1 MRVQVRHGLTAAG
14 VWEVV
19 SWPPHPRLRGQV
31 LGYRGCRLGLDVPRR
46 RLELPVDVV
55 TMFLG
60 FGEPL
65 RIRGAGTHV
74 MAPATAVSLV
84 AGPHEGAVIGE
95 HSGRLCGIEVSMT
108 SLAAFTLFGLPV
120 DQLTNRIVD
129 LTEPC
134 GFSAPVVAGALAAL
148 PDWPERFARLD
159 ELLLDRLDAGPV
171 WAPQVEHLWQ
181 RLRHSRGRLSVS
193 ALAAEVGWSGRHLE
207 SRFRQQL
214 GLPPK
219 RLARILRLQN
229 VLHLL
234 TAGNRPLAQVA
245 VDSGYY
251 DQAHLGT
258 DFKALTSCTPAE
270 FRRIRAGAPVMQALL
285 TDRLAGHVT
294 SAPLAVH

>member
-1 MRVQVRHGLTAAG
+1 MRVQVRHGVTAAG

-31 LGYRGCRLGLDVPRR
+31 LGYRGCRLGMEVPRR

-65 RIRGAGTHV
+65 RVQGAGTHAMPPSTV
-74 MAPATAVSLV
+74 ISLL

-95 HSGRLCGIEVSMT
+95 HAGRMCGIEVSMT

-129 LTEPC
+129 LTEPH
-134 GFSAPVVAGALAAL
+134 GFPAPVAAGALAAL

-159 ELLLDRLDAGPV
+159 ELLLARLDTGPT
-171 WAPQVEHLWQ
+171 WSPQVEHLWR
-181 RLRHSRGRLSVS
+181 RLRLSRGRLAVS
-193 ALAAEVGWSGRHLE
+193 ALAADVGWSGRHLE

-229 VLHLL
+229 ALRML
-234 TAGNRPLAQVA
+234 TAGNRPLAQIA

-258 DFKALTSCTPAE
+258 DFKALTSCTPAQ
-270 FRRIRAGAPVMQALL
+270 FRRIRAETPAMQALL

-294 SAPLAVH
+294 SAPLLAH

>member
-1 MRVQVRHGLTAAG
+1 MRVQIRHGLTAAG

-31 LGYRGCRLGLDVPRR
+31 LGYRGCRLGMEVPRR

-65 RIRGAGTHV
+65 RFRGAGTHV
-74 MAPATAVSLV
+74 MSPATAVSPV
-84 AGPHEGAVIGE
+84 AGPHEGAVISE
-95 HSGRLCGIEVSMT
+95 HSGRLSGIEVSMT

-120 DQLTNRIVD
+120 DQLANRIVD

-148 PDWPERFARLD
+148 PDWPERFALLD
-159 ELLLDRLDAGPV
+159 ELLLDRLDAGPA
-171 WAPQVEHLWQ
+171 WSPQVEHLWQ
-181 RLRHSRGRLSVS
+181 RLRRSRGRLAIS

>member
-1 MRVQVRHGLTAAG
+1 MRVQIRHGLTAAG

-31 LGYRGCRLGLDVPRR
+31 LGYRGCRLGMEVPRR

-65 RIRGAGTHV
+65 RFRGAGTHV
-74 MAPATAVSLV
+74 MSPATAVSPV
-84 AGPHEGAVIGE
+84 AGPHEGAVISE
-95 HSGRLCGIEVSMT
+95 HSGRLSGIEVSMT

-120 DQLTNRIVD
+120 DQLANRIVD
-129 LTEPC
+129 LTEPG

-148 PDWPERFARLD
+148 PDWPERFALLD
-159 ELLLDRLDAGPV
+159 ELLLDRLDAGPA
-171 WAPQVEHLWQ
+171 WSPQVEHLWQ
-181 RLRHSRGRLSVS
+181 RLRRSRGRLAIS

-229 VLHLL
+229 ALHLL
-234 TAGNRPLAQVA
+234 TSGNRPLARVA

-270 FRRIRAGAPVMQALL
+270 FRRIRAGTPAIQALL

-294 SAPLAVH
+294 SAPLVMS